1 MTQKE
6 TINQLVIEEYQKAN
20 EKFPMFNSSHEAWAV
35 LKEEVE
41 EFENEAKIVIESN
54 IMCWKAVKHNNIH
67 LQKEVLKVAM
77 ERSFDAFEELIQVM
91 AMIHKYEMYLN
102 QFPEEQP
109 F

>member
-41 EFENEAKIVIESN
+41 EFADECYGIFNPMSDLWRFVKINDINS
-54 IMCWKAVKHNNIH
+54 
-67 LQKEVLKVAM
+67 QKDILLLIKNHAL
-77 ERSFDAFEELIQVM
+77 RASEELIQVM

-102 QFPEEQP
+102 QFPEKTP